1 MWDYRSQATV
11 AEETL
16 RRKAEKKLETLKH
29 NLQVSQNDCQS
40 LDAILAHV
48 RASLQV
54 CVCLCVCVG
63 VHEMVRHLSVFEK
76 SVNVFEKLS
85 LECV

>member
-1 MWDYRSQATV
+1 MVVWQCVQRHVSDHFLVTGMWDYRSQATV

-54 CVCLCVCVG
+54 CVCWCARNRVA
-63 VHEMVRHLSVFEK
+63 
-76 SVNVFEKLS
+76 